1 MKTPTGVNKEIER
14 REEEKNV
21 LNTSIVMDTK
31 LKILICGGGNGAHCL
46 SVFASQRKNI
56 EVNILTLHEGSA
68 YLWNNSL
75 KEGCLTISA
84 TQPDGSEETIE
95 SSPSFVT
102 NDAAAAMDQIQVVF
116 IVAPAYRHELYIRS
130 ILPYIKPNMFIIGL
144 PGHAGFE
151 LQCKY
156 ILGDKCRI
164 CTIVGFDSLPWG
176 CRVVDYGKH
185 VRLLGKKDVVYA
197 TILTGIDCK
206 LPFQVVE
213 TIQYILG
220 EKPVIKLA
228 SNFLSVSLM
237 AGSILHPP
245 LMYGK
250 WKDWDGQPLTE
261 VPSYF
266 TTVSEEQAE
275 IMSNLSDELVDTAK
289 RISYLKRDMDM
300 SDVIHIHDWFKQR
313 YYKQISDDSSV
324 MTCMRTNQ
332 SYSQFVHP
340 MKVVDNGYV
349 PDFEY
354 RYITEDIPFGLVVM
368 KGIAEIVSVQTP
380 TMDKIIKWAQ
390 CNIGKE
396 YLVGESLKGKDIKEV
411 RAPQSYG
418 IKSLDELLN
427 FIYFNMRS
435 AD

>member
-1 MKTPTGVNKEIER
+1 
-14 REEEKNV
+14 
-21 LNTSIVMDTK
+21 MDTK
-31 LKILICGGGNGAHCL
+31 LKIIICGGGNGAHCL

-56 EVNILTLHEGSA
+56 EVSVLTLHDGSA
-68 YLWNNSL
+68 ERWNSSL
-75 KEGCLTISA
+75 KEGCLTMSA
-84 TQPDGSEETIE
+84 TQPDGSVKNIE

-116 IVAPAYRHELYIRS
+116 IVAPAYRHELYIRT
-130 ILPYIKPNMFIIGL
+130 ILPYIKPNMLVVGL

-156 ILGDKCRI
+156 VLGNKSRI

-185 VRLLGKKDVVYA
+185 VRLFGKKDVVYA
-197 TILTGIDCK
+197 TMLTGIDFT
-206 LPFQVVE
+206 LPFQVIE
-213 TIQYILG
+213 TLQYILG

-250 WKDWDGQPLTE
+250 WKDWDGQPLPE

-266 TTVSEEQAE
+266 KSVNEEQAD
-275 IMSNLSDELVDTAK
+275 IMSNLSDELVATAK
-289 RISYLKRDMDM
+289 RISDMKRDMDM

-340 MKVVDNGYV
+340 MNAVENGYV

-354 RYITEDIPFGLVVM
+354 RYMTEDIPFGLVVM
-368 KGIAEIVSVQTP
+368 KGIAEIVSVETP

-390 CNIGKE
+390 SKIGKE
-396 YLVGESLKGKDIKEV
+396 YLVGGSLKGKHLKEV
-411 RAPQSYG
+411 RAPQSYE
-418 IKSLDELLN
+418 IRSLDELLN
-427 FIYFNMRS
+427 FIYSDMRPE
-435 AD
+435 D